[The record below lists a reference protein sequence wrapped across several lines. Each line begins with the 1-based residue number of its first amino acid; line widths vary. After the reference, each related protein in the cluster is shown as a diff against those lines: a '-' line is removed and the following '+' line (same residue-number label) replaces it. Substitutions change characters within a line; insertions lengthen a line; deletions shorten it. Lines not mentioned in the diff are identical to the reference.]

1 MSNLAQYW
9 LPKDVVLMS
18 FCSLFWCS
26 DINRKWTLSR
36 YKNIQMFYGMHTAS
50 GLFPIINII
59 FQIILY
65 SGLVYAIWQPPA
77 LFSLFRICVSV
88 FLFVCLFVWCR
99 LQSSFLHLFCFSQ
112 VTSFDAWLCK
122 LCLADCLPYCLHVI
136 GWEVHTPNPKCWRPE
151 TSCLTETNQNT
162 ARGSALCTNTTAYF

>member
-50 GLFPIINII
+50 GLFPITNII

-88 FLFVCLFVWCR
+88 FLVVCLFVCFCFFR
-99 LQSSFLHLFCFSQ
+99 HSLNYLFSFLI
-112 VTSFDAWLCK
+112 SFLRRVQTGPNQYGIIEAH
-122 LCLADCLPYCLHVI
+122 ADTVI
-136 GWEVHTPNPKCWRPE
+136 RK
-151 TSCLTETNQNT
+151 
-162 ARGSALCTNTTAYF
+162 